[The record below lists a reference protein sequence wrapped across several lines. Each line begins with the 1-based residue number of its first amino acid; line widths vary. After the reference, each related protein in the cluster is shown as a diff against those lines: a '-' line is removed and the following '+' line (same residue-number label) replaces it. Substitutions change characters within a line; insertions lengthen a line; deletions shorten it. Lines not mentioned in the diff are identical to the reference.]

1 MQRIQLSLAV
11 LCLGLA
17 AAACGQSING
27 AAKADIDRRVAALQ
41 PSSRAVDAPTAA
53 EPMALAPGQ
62 WITLKNV
69 DEEKRP
75 SFVTYKVVGE
85 EAGAYWIEVASETY
99 YGKSAVRMQVFFGDR
114 RDPHSFDIRYIA
126 SKNTD
131 GHVEVVP
138 QPLLGLLRKNYSAML
153 DAFAITWTEL
163 PREDAAVIGGSFT
176 GCFKGRST
184 VSFAGTSAT
193 SDVWWHS
200 AVPINGLVK
209 SVGVDRPMTSELV
222 DFGLEGARSEF

>member
-11 LCLGLA
+11 LILA
-17 AAACGQSING
+17 LSAACGQSINT
-27 AAKADIDRRVAALQ
+27 AAKTDIDRRVAALS
-41 PSSRAVDAPTAA
+41 PSARQVEAPTAA

-62 WITLKNV
+62 WLTVKSI
-69 DEEKRP
+69 DDEKRP

-99 YGKSAVRMQVFFGDR
+99 YGKSAVRMQVAFGDR
-114 RDPHSFDIRYIA
+114 KDPKTFDIRYIA
-126 SKNTD
+126 SKDAD
-131 GHVEVVP
+131 GRVNVVP
-138 QPLLGLLRKNYSAML
+138 EPLIGLMKKNYNAIL
-153 DAFAITWTEL
+153 DTFSVQWTEL
-163 PREDAAVIGGSFT
+163 PREDAAVIGGTFA

-184 VSFAGTSAT
+184 VSFAGMSAT

-209 SVGVDRPMTSELV
+209 SVGVDKPMTTELV
-222 DFGLEGARSEF
+222 DFGLEGARSDF